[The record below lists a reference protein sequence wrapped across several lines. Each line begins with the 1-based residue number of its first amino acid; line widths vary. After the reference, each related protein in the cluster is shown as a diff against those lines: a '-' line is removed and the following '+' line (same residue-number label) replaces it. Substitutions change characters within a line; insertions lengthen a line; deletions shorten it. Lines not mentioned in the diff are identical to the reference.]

1 MDNAKILKELL
12 VLRNYH
18 KAGLE
23 ATDML
28 INELEKESPR
38 NPRKRQ
44 CRKDD
49 LTAKYENYFI
59 TGKIRKHS

>member
-1 MDNAKILKELL
+1 MDTSKILKELL

-28 INELEKESPR
+28 ISELEKESPR
-38 NPRKRQ
+38 NPRKR
-44 CRKDD
+44 RTHKDD

-59 TGKIRKHS
+59 TGKIKKHS